1 MRSLVLPHVSC
12 RIESRGARSPGR
24 GAAEGSARSCNA
36 LHLLKENGR
45 GRFWKVL
52 ERLPARYDLVFFE
65 ILLISVVVDYVP
77 DSRV

>member
-36 LHLLKENGR
+36 LHLLKLAAANARSAPHTAQRKQRTMAGVLREWEGA
-45 GRFWKVL
+45 VL
-52 ERLPARYDLVFFE
+52 EGP
-65 ILLISVVVDYVP
+65 
-77 DSRV
+77 